1 MKKSKKG
8 LKFIGSW
15 AFLIGFVAAV
25 TFGVFNAQITG
36 ITNTIDLWSLIILGI
51 IIGLINVSNKESSK
65 FLIAGLVLVIVSYM
79 GQGILVIIPQ
89 IGSIL
94 SALLVIFVPTTII
107 VALKSVFEM
116 AKD

>member
-1 MKKSKKG
+1 MVKKKG
-8 LKFIGSW
+8 WNNLGAW

-25 TFGVFNAQITG
+25 TLGLFNAQVTEP
-36 ITNTIDLWSLIILGI
+36 TQTIVLWSLIILGI
-51 IIGLINVSNKESSK
+51 VIGLLNISGKESSK
-65 FLIAGLVLVIVSYM
+65 FLMAGVILVLVSYI
-79 GQGILVIIPQ
+79 GRGILVIIPQ

-107 VALKSVFEM
+107 VALRSVFEM